1 MKKIL
6 ISLALL
12 MVTVPA
18 LAQHWNH
25 GHRHHGHARYYGH
38 SGWVAPLIIGGVVG
52 AAIMNRPA
60 QADTIIVQQQPVYV
74 PPDIEGTIQNKS
86 TVHPYCGP
94 TPHVQKA
101 DALSKRRRRLSS
113 RGAHVRRLLRM
124 TCRSLQR

>member
-6 ISLALL
+6 ILLALL

-52 AAIMNRPA
+52 AAIANRPA
-60 QADTIIVQQQPVYV
+60 QAETVFVQRQPVIVQLQENCTPWKEIQT
-74 PPDIEGTIQNKS
+74 PDGQTYRE
-86 TVHPYCGP
+86 
-94 TPHVQKA
+94 
-101 DALSKRRRRLSS
+101 R
-113 RGAHVRRLLRM
+113 
-124 TCRSLQR
+124 TCTQ